1 MVVQRATFTVDPMCF
16 AVRSA
21 ASMIT
26 RREFIQVTTASAA
39 AIPLALRAQQS
50 AGEISSRLFRH
61 SVASG
66 DPLTDRVILWTRVT
80 PPAGSADASGSAR
93 AIEVSWHIAS
103 DEAMTQIVSQGTA
116 LAAEAKDFT
125 VKIDAG
131 GLRPGRTYY
140 YAFTSGGE
148 RSPIGRTKT
157 LPERGNARMLLAS
170 VCCSN
175 YPAGY
180 FNVYRCLANRPDLDA
195 VVHLGDYIYEFA
207 NGRYGDGTASGRIPI
222 PRGEAVTLADYRNR
236 YATYRSDIDLQDA
249 HRLHPF
255 IVVWDDHE
263 LANDA
268 WSGGAANHDPAT
280 EGDWQTRRAG
290 AYRAYLEWM
299 PVRESTQPGIRLYR
313 SFHFG
318 DLTDLI
324 MLDTRGLRDQQVDG
338 RDAAALADPRRSLF
352 GAEQEAWFFDQL
364 RASQKAGT
372 RWRFLG
378 QQILFSPLTPPGI
391 PVQRPD
397 VWDGYPAER
406 SRVLDVIDQDKIS
419 NVVVLTGDI
428 HSSWALDVPRMPWGP
443 GYKAATGGGSLAVE
457 LVTPAISSPP
467 LFASAS
473 QRDAA
478 NMLRPLAPH
487 LKYLEGEHR
496 GYVLMDV
503 TRDRVQADWYHVPSV
518 DQRAAQ
524 EAKVVS
530 FVCERGSSRLAP
542 A

>member
-1 MVVQRATFTVDPMCF
+1 MNYDQAVPMPI
-16 AVRSA
+16 S
-21 ASMIT
+21 
-26 RREFIQVTTASAA
+26 RRQFIQTATATAA
-39 AIPLALRAQQS
+39 AIPLAIRAQQS
-50 AGEISSRLFRH
+50 TGEIASPLFRH
-61 SVASG
+61 GVASG
-66 DPLTDRVILWTRVT
+66 DPLTDRVILWTRIT
-80 PPAGSADASGSAR
+80 PRLTGSGTGPIDVA
-93 AIEVSWHIAS
+93 WQIAS
-103 DEAMTQIVSQGTA
+103 DEALTLIVARGTA
-116 LAAEAKDFT
+116 PAPGERDFT
-125 VKIDAG
+125 VKVDAG

-148 RSPIGRTKT
+148 RSPIGRTRT
-157 LPERGNARMLLAS
+157 LPERGNARMRLAS

-207 NGRYGDGTASGRIPI
+207 NGRYGDGTASGRVPV
-222 PRGEAVTLADYRNR
+222 PTGEAVTLDDYRHR

-268 WSGGAANHDPAT
+268 WSGGAGNHAPSQ
-280 EGDWQTRRAG
+280 GDWQTRRAG
-290 AYRAYLEWM
+290 AYKAYLEWM
-299 PVRESTQPGIRLYR
+299 PVRESTQPGIHLYR
-313 SFHFG
+313 AFRFG

-324 MLDTRGLRDQQVDG
+324 MLDTRGLRDQQVAG
-338 RDAAALADPRRSLF
+338 NDAAALADPRRSLF

-364 RASQKAGT
+364 RASQRADT
-372 RWRFLG
+372 RWRLLG
-378 QQILFSPLTPPGI
+378 QQILFAPLSPPAL

-406 SRVLDVIDQDKIS
+406 TRVLDVIEHDRIS
-419 NVVVLTGDI
+419 NVVILTGDI
-428 HSSWALDVPRMPWGP
+428 HSSWALDVPRNPWGS
-443 GYKAATGGGSLAVE
+443 GYDGNGAGSLAVE
-457 LVTPAISSPP
+457 LVTPAVSSPP
-467 LFASAS
+467 FFSTPA

-478 NMLRPLAPH
+478 KMLQPLARH

-496 GYVLMDV
+496 GYVLIDV
-503 TRDRVQADWYHVPSV
+503 SRDRLQADWYHVPTV
-518 DQRAAQ
+518 DTRTSEESKAA
-524 EAKVVS
+524 S
-530 FVCERGSSRLAP
+530 FVCEQGSSRLAR